1 MSKRILSLLLA
12 MVMLL
17 SLVPFQALA
26 EDVTEPEA
34 TVVAETEAPVIPETT
49 QAPTVPETTE
59 APVVPATT
67 EAPAPETT
75 APTAEPTEP
84 PTTSEPTEATEA
96 PMEETDPTEETTELL
111 EDEPT
116 LFGASLLGSIVIT
129 PAADAPE
136 EEREVLAGEALTLT
150 AKDTSDPNKVFLWKF
165 VDPDD
170 AGYAY
175 LSAGGVLKPYT
186 QAVLERKTVTVQAYN
201 RLNKDEVSEELEL
214 ILVPRVTRVDLLADG
229 EKVTGGD
236 VYVNIDKDTSVV
248 INAEIGPKD
257 SRQKVKWSVSGDES
271 LYINRAEDDTSI
283 AMDHRDKTGLVTVT
297 ATAADKDST
306 TKATVTIH
314 FVKLGSHIEIKNL
327 PAQNEDGDYF
337 MIGGTKRSLTTNLAT
352 EPGLSDRAVIW
363 QVVDGDAV
371 EDPETGKYP
380 DSQYA
385 TIGKNTGNLV
395 TKAVEEKTP
404 IKVLA
409 WVAADLDIAPAE
421 ETIILYP
428 GASQVEAEAKNIEN
442 NTVELSLGKVEL
454 EGTVLPSDAM
464 QNLQWT
470 VSNPKLACFL
480 VTDDNGETKE
490 VTTVTDTMTPT
501 LKLKAAGNVRITA
514 KAVDGSGKFAF
525 VNLKITAPVTEL
537 TITPQLKAGEDAEF
551 LTLASGNSM
560 NLKAE
565 TWTVYNE
572 TDADSCLLAENQKVI
587 WTIGVEKEGNLV
599 RTSAASI
606 SAAGRVSAGTVEENT
621 TVMVKAVSVEDEKVS
636 ATVEITITPRLAR
649 TFAVFAD
656 GGRLSET
663 QDRKLSG
670 NELLDAAKDYQLLGK
685 YYDRQAKDDEGN
697 VGGYVDV
704 PAEECTFRSSNAKVA
719 SVDKEGN
726 LTIGKSGSAD
736 IYVSW
741 CDDADGGRM
750 QTVKIKVKVQALV
763 NDVEITT
770 PKQTNVRSGSSLS
783 LKAIAWN
790 DKLAGVKA
798 ANQKFTWSVVDIDED
813 GSVKDFSEYATMSG
827 STLRPKN
834 VTEWRTVRVFAKS
847 AENGMTTYID
857 IDLLP
862 KAACQLTLSFLDMD
876 GEPQTGTVT
885 VPVNLQDAN
894 NLVLDLYQSIVSGNQ
909 VTVNEELNLNLDH
922 PYITWSTSNKK
933 IVAIEN
939 GVPVFQGTGKVTLT
953 AKYNDKP
960 NKQSATA
967 KITLNLVNAVTE
979 ITIAPK
985 TAGQELVA
993 GRSLSLMATVK
1004 ADNGGTP
1011 VTPTN
1016 RSVVWSFADTESAK
1030 YATINPRSGLV
1041 TAKKG
1046 EDIVGKNVTVK
1057 AIAADGYE
1065 AVDELLLTICAPA
1078 EKVTIGGDKGD
1089 YKDGEVITVHVSD
1102 KTLKLS
1108 ATVNPSDASQNV
1120 KWTSSS
1126 SSYASVD
1133 QNGNVTLKKGNRKVI
1148 IRATATDGS
1157 GKKASVTLDI
1167 KND

>member
-34 TVVAETEAPVIPETT
+34 TVVEETEAPVIPETT
-49 QAPTVPETTE
+49 QASAVPETTE
-59 APVVPATT
+59 APAVPETT

-111 EDEPT
+111 EDELT
-116 LFGASLLGSIVIT
+116 QFGAPLLGSIVIT

-283 AMDHRDKTGLVTVT
+283 AMDHRNKTGLVTVT

-306 TKATVTIH
+306 AKATVTIH

-327 PAQNEDGDYF
+327 PAKNEDGEYF

-428 GASQVEAEAKNIEN
+428 GASEVKAEAKNIEN
-442 NTVELSLGKVEL
+442 NTVKLSLGEVEL
-454 EGTVLPSDAM
+454 EGTVLPGDAM

-490 VTTVTDTMTPT
+490 VTTVTDTMNPT

-514 KAVDGSGKFAF
+514 KAVDGSGKFDF

-565 TWTVYNE
+565 TWTVYDE

-587 WTIGVEKEGNLV
+587 WTIGVENDKGELV

-621 TVMVKAVSVEDEKVS
+621 RVMVKAVSVEDEKVY
-636 ATVEITITPRLAR
+636 ATVEITITPKLAR

-656 GGRLSET
+656 GGRFSET
-663 QDRKLSG
+663 QDQKLG
-670 NELLDAAKDYQLLGK
+670 ENELLDAATDYQLFGK
-685 YYDRQAKDDEGN
+685 YYDRQSGD
-697 VGGYVDV
+697 YVDV
-704 PAEECTFRSSNAKVA
+704 PAEDCTFRSSNAKVA

-726 LTIGKSGSAD
+726 LTTGKSGSAD

-763 NDVEITT
+763 NAVEITT
-770 PKQTNVRSGSSLS
+770 PKQTNVRSGGSLS

-790 DKLAGVKA
+790 DKFAGVRA

-813 GSVKDFSEYATMSG
+813 GSVKDSSEYATMSG

-834 VTEWRTVRVFAKS
+834 VTELRTVRVFAKS

-885 VPVNLQDAN
+885 VPVNKLDAN

-909 VTVNEELNLNLDH
+909 VTVRDEKGLDLDH
-922 PYITWSTSNKK
+922 PYITWSTNNKK

-993 GRSLSLMATVK
+993 GRSLSLMATIK
-1004 ADNGGTP
+1004 ADNDGTP
-1011 VTPTN
+1011 VIPTN
-1016 RSVVWSFADTESAK
+1016 RNVVWSFADADSAK

-1046 EDIVGKNVTVK
+1046 KDIAGKNVTVK

-1065 AVDELLLTICAPA
+1065 AVSNELTLTICAPA
-1078 EKVTIGGDKGD
+1078 EKVTIDG
-1089 YKDGEVITVHVSD
+1089 YEDGEVIPVHVSD
-1102 KTLKLS
+1102 KTLSLS
-1108 ATVNPSDASQNV
+1108 ATVNPSEASQNV
-1120 KWTSSS
+1120 KWTSNN

-1133 QNGNVTLKKGNRKVI
+1133 QDGNVTLKKGNRKVI

>member
-34 TVVAETEAPVIPETT
+34 TVVEETEAPVIPETT
-49 QAPTVPETTE
+49 QAPAVPETTE
-59 APVVPATT
+59 APAVPETT

-96 PMEETDPTEETTELL
+96 PMEETDPTEETTDLME
-111 EDEPT
+111 EDLT
-116 LFGASLLGSIVIT
+116 QYAVAGSIVT
-129 PAADAPE
+129 VPAADAPE
-136 EEREVLAGEALTLT
+136 EEREVLAGEALALT
-150 AKDTSDPNKVFLWKF
+150 AKDTDDPSKTFLWQF
-165 VDPDD
+165 ADPDD

-186 QAVLERKTVTVQAYN
+186 QAVLERKTVTVQAYV
-201 RLNKDEVSEELEL
+201 RGDAQKVPVASLEL
-214 ILVPRVTRVDLLADG
+214 ILVPRVTRVDLLANG

-283 AMDHRDKTGLVTVT
+283 AMDHRNKTGLVTVT

-306 TKATVTIH
+306 AKATVTIH

-327 PAQNEDGDYF
+327 PAKNEDG
-337 MIGGTKRSLTTNLAT
+337 
-352 EPGLSDRAVIW
+352 
-363 QVVDGDAV
+363 AV

-385 TIGKNTGNLV
+385 TIGKYTGNLV
-395 TKAVEEKTP
+395 TKAVEEKTA
-404 IKVLA
+404 IRVLA

-428 GASQVEAEAKNIEN
+428 GASQVVAEAKNIEN
-442 NTVELSLGKVEL
+442 NTVKLSLGQVEL

-480 VTDDNGETKE
+480 VTDSNGETKE
-490 VTTVTDTMTPT
+490 ATTVTDTMNPT

-514 KAVDGSGKFAF
+514 KAVDGSGKFDF
-525 VNLKITAPVTEL
+525 VNLKITAPVTKL

-551 LTLASGNSM
+551 LTLASENSM

-565 TWTVYNE
+565 TWTVYDE
-572 TDADSCLLAENQKVI
+572 TDADSCLLAENQKVT
-587 WTIGVEKEGNLV
+587 WTIGVENDKGELV
-599 RTSAASI
+599 RTTAASI

-636 ATVEITITPRLAR
+636 ATVEITITPKLAR

-656 GGRLSET
+656 GGRFSET
-663 QDRKLSG
+663 QDQKLG
-670 NELLDAAKDYQLLGK
+670 ENELLDAATDYQLFGK
-685 YYDRQAKDDEGN
+685 YYDRQSGD
-697 VGGYVDV
+697 YVDV
-704 PAEECTFRSSNAKVA
+704 PAEECTFRSSNTRVA

-726 LTIGKSGSAD
+726 LTTGKSGSAD

-763 NDVEITT
+763 NAVEITT
-770 PKQTNVRSGSSLS
+770 PKQTNVRSGGSLS

-790 DKLAGVKA
+790 DKFAGVRA

-813 GSVKDFSEYATMSG
+813 GSVKDSSEYATMSG

-834 VTEWRTVRVFAKS
+834 VTALRTVRVFAKS

-885 VPVNLQDAN
+885 VPVNKLDAN

-909 VTVNEELNLNLDH
+909 VTVRDEKGLDLDH
-922 PYITWSTSNKK
+922 PYITWSTNNKK

-939 GVPVFQGTGKVTLT
+939 GLPVFQGTGKVTLT

-993 GRSLSLMATVK
+993 GRSLSLMATIK
-1004 ADNGGTP
+1004 ADNDGTP
-1011 VTPTN
+1011 VIPTN
-1016 RSVVWSFADTESAK
+1016 RNVVWSFADADSAK

-1046 EDIVGKNVTVK
+1046 KDIAGKTVTVK

-1065 AVDELLLTICAPA
+1065 AVSNELTLTICAPA
-1078 EKVTIGGDKGD
+1078 EKVTIDG
-1089 YKDGEVITVHVSD
+1089 YENGEVIPVHVSD
-1102 KTLKLS
+1102 KTLNLS
-1108 ATVNPSDASQNV
+1108 ATVNPSEASQNV
-1120 KWTSSS
+1120 KWTSNN

>member
-34 TVVAETEAPVIPETT
+34 TVETEAPVIPETT
-49 QAPTVPETTE
+49 QAPAVPETTE
-59 APVVPATT
+59 APAVSETT

-111 EDEPT
+111 EDELT
-116 LFGASLLGSIVIT
+116 QFGAPLLGSIVIT

-175 LSAGGVLKPYT
+175 LSAGGVLKPYP

-283 AMDHRDKTGLVTVT
+283 AMDHRNKTGLVTVT

-306 TKATVTIH
+306 AKATVTIH
-314 FVKLGSHIEIKNL
+314 FVKLGSRIEIKNL
-327 PAQNEDGDYF
+327 PAKNENDEYF

-352 EPGLSDRAVIW
+352 EPGLSDRTVIW

-428 GASQVEAEAKNIEN
+428 GASQVEAEAKNIQN

-480 VTDDNGETKE
+480 VTDDNGENKE

-551 LTLASGNSM
+551 LTLAAGNSM

-565 TWTVYNE
+565 TWTVYKE
-572 TDADSCLLAENQKVI
+572 TDPDSCLLAENQKVT

-685 YYDRQAKDDEGN
+685 YYDRQAEDEDGN
-697 VGGYVDV
+697 VVGGYVDV

-790 DKLAGVKA
+790 DKLANVRA

-813 GSVKDFSEYATMSG
+813 GSVKDSSEYATMSG

-834 VTEWRTVRVFAKS
+834 VTELRTVRVFAKS

-862 KAACQLTLSFLDMD
+862 KAACQLTLSCLDMD

-885 VPVNLQDAN
+885 VPVNLLDAN
-894 NLVLDLYQSIVSGNQ
+894 NLVLDLYQTVVSGNQ

-1004 ADNGGTP
+1004 ADNNGTS
-1011 VTPTN
+1011 VIPTN

-1046 EDIVGKNVTVK
+1046 KNIVGKTVTVK

-1065 AVDELLLTICAPA
+1065 AVDELQLTICAPA
-1078 EKVTIGGDKGD
+1078 EKVTINKEGVS
-1089 YKDGEVITVHVSD
+1089 YKDGEVIMVRVSD

-1133 QNGNVTLKKGNRKVI
+1133 QDGNVTLKKGNRKVI

>member
-34 TVVAETEAPVIPETT
+34 TVVAETEAPAIPETT
-49 QAPTVPETTE
+49 QAPAVPETTE

-75 APTAEPTEP
+75 TPTAEPTEAP
-84 PTTSEPTEATEA
+84 ATSEPTEATEA

-111 EDEPT
+111 EEEPT

-380 DSQYA
+380 DSQCA

-395 TKAVEEKTP
+395 TKAVEEKTA
-404 IKVLA
+404 IRVLA

-421 ETIILYP
+421 ETILLYP
-428 GASQVEAEAKNIEN
+428 GASQVEAEAKNIQN
-442 NTVELSLGKVEL
+442 NTVELSLGQVEL
-454 EGTVLPSDAM
+454 EGTVLPDDAM

-490 VTTVTDTMTPT
+490 ATTVTDTMNPT
-501 LKLKAAGNVRITA
+501 LKLKAAGNVRVTA

-537 TITPQLKAGEDAEF
+537 TITPQLKAGEDAKF
-551 LTLASGNSM
+551 LTLASGNAM
-560 NLKAE
+560 ILKAE
-565 TWTVYNE
+565 TWTVYDE
-572 TDADSCLLAENQKVI
+572 SDPDSCLLAENQKVT
-587 WTIGVEKEGNLV
+587 WTIYEEDDKGNPV
-599 RTSAASI
+599 KTSAASI

-621 TVMVKAVSVEDEKVS
+621 AVTVKAVSVEDENVS
-636 ATVEITITPRLAR
+636 ATVEITITPKLAR

-656 GGRLSET
+656 GGRFSET
-663 QDRKLSG
+663 QDQKLG
-670 NELLDAAKDYQLLGK
+670 ENELLDAATDYQLFGK
-685 YYDRQAKDDEGN
+685 YYDRQSGN
-697 VGGYVDV
+697 YEDI
-704 PAEECTFRSSNAKVA
+704 PAEDCTFRSSNTRVA

-726 LTIGKSGSAD
+726 LTTGKSGSAD

-763 NDVEITT
+763 NAVEITT
-770 PKQTNVRSGSSLS
+770 PKQTNVRSGGSLS

-790 DKLAGVKA
+790 DKFAGVRA

-813 GSVKDFSEYATMSG
+813 GSVKDSSEYATMSG

-834 VTEWRTVRVFAKS
+834 VTELRTVRVFAKS

-885 VPVNLQDAN
+885 VPVNKLDAN
-894 NLVLDLYQSIVSGNQ
+894 NLVLDLYQSIVSGNL
-909 VTVNEELNLNLDH
+909 VTVHDEKDLDLDH

-939 GVPVFQGTGKVTLT
+939 GLPVFQGTGKVTLT

-993 GRSLSLMATVK
+993 GRSLSLMATIK
-1004 ADNGGTP
+1004 ADNDGTP
-1011 VTPTN
+1011 VVPTN
-1016 RSVVWSFADTESAK
+1016 RNVVWSFADTESAK

-1046 EDIVGKNVTVK
+1046 KDIVGKTVTVK
-1057 AIAADGYE
+1057 AYAADGYGAE
-1065 AVDELLLTICAPA
+1065 SNELTLTICALA
-1078 EKVTIGGDKGD
+1078 EEVTIDGH
-1089 YKDGEVITVHVSD
+1089 KDGEVIPVHVSD
-1102 KTLKLS
+1102 KTLSLS
-1108 ATVNPSDASQNV
+1108 ATVNPSEASQNV
-1120 KWTSSS
+1120 KWTSNN

-1133 QNGNVTLKKGNRKVI
+1133 QNGNVTLKKGNRKVV

-1157 GKKASVTLDI
+1157 GKKASVILDI

>member
-17 SLVPFQALA
+17 SMVPFQALA

-34 TVVAETEAPVIPETT
+34 TVETEAPVIPETT
-49 QAPTVPETTE
+49 QAPAVPETTE
-59 APVVPATT
+59 APAVPETT

-116 LFGASLLGSIVIT
+116 LFGESLLGSIVIT

-283 AMDHRDKTGLVTVT
+283 AMDHRNKTGLVTVT

-306 TKATVTIH
+306 AKATVTIH

-352 EPGLSDRAVIW
+352 EPGLSDRTVIW

-385 TIGKNTGNLV
+385 TIGKYTGNLV
-395 TKAVEEKTP
+395 TKAVEEKTA
-404 IKVLA
+404 IRVLA
-409 WVAADLDIAPAE
+409 WVAADLDVAPAE

-428 GASQVEAEAKNIEN
+428 GASQVVAEAKNIEDKT
-442 NTVELSLGKVEL
+442 TVKLSLGEVEL

-490 VTTVTDTMTPT
+490 VTTVTDTMNPT

-514 KAVDGSGKFAF
+514 KAVDGSGKFDS
-525 VNLKITAPVTEL
+525 VYLKITAPVNEL
-537 TITPQLKAGEDAEF
+537 TITPIIGKDEDPDDLF
-551 LTLASGNSM
+551 LASGSSM

-565 TWTVYNE
+565 AWTVYDE
-572 TDADSCLLAENQKVI
+572 SDSDSCLLAENQKVT
-587 WTIGVEKEGNLV
+587 WSIGELNDKGKLV
-599 RTSAASI
+599 KTSAASV
-606 SAAGRVSAGTVEENT
+606 SAAGRVAAGTVEENT
-621 TVMVKAVSVEDEKVS
+621 VVTVKAVSDESTEDNEISDTKN
-636 ATVEITITPRLAR
+636 ITITPKLAH

-656 GGRLSET
+656 GGKFSET
-663 QDRKLSG
+663 QDRKLSA
-670 NELLDAAKDYQLLGK
+670 NELLDASTDYQLLGK
-685 YYDRQAKDDEGN
+685 YYDRGEGE
-697 VGGYVDV
+697 YMDI
-704 PAEECTFRSSNAKVA
+704 PATDCKYESSNPKIAKV
-719 SVDKEGN
+719 DKYGN
-726 LTIGKSGSAD
+726 LTTGKSGSAN

-741 CDDADGGRM
+741 VDNADGARV
-750 QTVKIKVKVQALV
+750 QTVKITVKVQALV
-763 NDVEITT
+763 NAVEITT
-770 PKQTNVRSGSSLS
+770 PKQTNVRSGSSLA
-783 LKAIAWN
+783 LKATAWN
-790 DKLAGVKA
+790 DKFAGVKA
-798 ANQKFTWSVVDIDED
+798 ANQKFTWSVVDLDED
-813 GSVKDFSEYATMSG
+813 GTVKDSSVYAAMSG
-827 STLRPKN
+827 STLRPKT
-834 VTEWRTVRVFAKS
+834 VTEMKTVRVFAKS

-857 IDLLP
+857 IDILP
-862 KAACQLTLSFLDMD
+862 KAACQLTLSFRDMD
-876 GEPQTGTVT
+876 DEEQTGTVT
-885 VPVNLQDAN
+885 VPVNLMDAS
-894 NLVLDLYQSIVSGNQ
+894 NLKLDLYQSIVSGNL
-909 VTVNEELNLNLDH
+909 VTVNDEKDIGLDH
-922 PYITWSTSNKK
+922 PYVTWRTSNKK
-933 IVAIEN
+933 IVEIVG
-939 GVPVFQGTGKVTLT
+939 GVPEFKTTGKVTLT
-953 AKYNDKP
+953 AKFSDKA

-967 KITLNLVNAVTE
+967 KITLNLVNGVTD
-979 ITIAPK
+979 ISIAPK
-985 TAGQELVA
+985 AAGQELVL
-993 GRSLSLMATVK
+993 GRSLSLMATIK
-1004 ADNGGTP
+1004 ADNDGTP
-1011 VTPTN
+1011 VVPTN
-1016 RSVVWSFADTESAK
+1016 RNVVWAFADSESAN
-1030 YATINPRSGLV
+1030 YATINPRSGVV

-1046 EDIVGKNVTVK
+1046 KDIVGKTVTVK
-1057 AIAADGYE
+1057 AYAADGYGAE
-1065 AVDELLLTICAPA
+1065 SNELTLTICALA
-1078 EKVTIGGDKGD
+1078 EEVTIDG
-1089 YKDGEVITVHVSD
+1089 YKDGEVIPVHVSD
-1102 KTLKLS
+1102 KTLDLS
-1108 ATVNPSDASQNV
+1108 ASVNPSDASQNV
-1120 KWTSSS
+1120 KWTSNNT
-1126 SSYASVD
+1126 SYASVNQD
-1133 QNGNVTLKKGNRKVI
+1133 GEVTIKKGNRKVKI
-1148 IRATATDGS
+1148 TATATDGS
-1157 GKKASVTLDI
+1157 GKKASITLDI